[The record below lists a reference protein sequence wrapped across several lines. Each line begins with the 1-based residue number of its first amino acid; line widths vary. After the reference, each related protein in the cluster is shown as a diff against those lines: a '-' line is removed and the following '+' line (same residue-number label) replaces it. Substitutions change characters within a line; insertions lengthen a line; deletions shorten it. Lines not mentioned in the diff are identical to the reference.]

1 MKRKTLFVITML
13 ILFTGALWAAE
24 ASGKWSAQVPGRS
37 GQMRDVTFV
46 LKASAENLTGTM
58 SGRNGDVPISDGK
71 VNGDDISFSVTQDF
85 GGNSVTQKFTGKVTG
100 NEIKFRRE
108 GGQGQ
113 PIEFV
118 AKRAVN

>member
-1 MKRKTLFVITML
+1 MKRKTLFVMAML
-13 ILFTGALWAAE
+13 ILFTSALWAAE

-71 VNGDDISFSVTQDF
+71 VNGDDISFSFIFSYAGFWRQLRHAKIYWQGCRQRDQVQA
-85 GGNSVTQKFTGKVTG
+85 
-100 NEIKFRRE
+100 RRWSR
-108 GGQGQ
+108 
-113 PIEFV
+113 PT
-118 AKRAVN
+118 N